1 MMGRRQKLSGWELDA
16 ITEWRR
22 ILCSMQRAGAR
33 AWAKARMS
41 RRERREGRRI
51 AREEAAA

>member
-1 MMGRRQKLSGWELDA
+1 MMGRRQKLSGWEWDA
-16 ITEWRR
+16 VTKWRR
-22 ILCSMQRAGAR
+22 IVCSMKRAGAR
-33 AWAKARMS
+33 AWGKARMN